1 MNKFK
6 LNALAAI
13 TATFGLIGYANG
25 SATNQQ
31 VVDQLSTLKVN
42 YKLLDNRAADNGVDC
57 AKLGADWASCNKV
70 MITLTNTGD
79 EIKGQDWAIYFHS
92 IRMILAVDND
102 QFTVTH
108 LTGDLHKIEPTAK
121 FAGFPANQTIEIP
134 ITGEYWQLFATDF
147 YAALVCNLG
156 RCQAKS
162 FGQY

>member
-108 LTGDLHKIEPTAK
+108 LTGICTKL
-121 FAGFPANQTIEIP
+121 NQPLSLLVSPP
-134 ITGEYWQLFATDF
+134 IRQL
-147 YAALVCNLG
+147 
-156 RCQAKS
+156 KS
-162 FGQY
+162 QLRGILAIICH